1 LNQAIGFSETDNV
14 PSNFSS
20 RPSVTHS
27 IGFLEPAPY
36 EIVVRLRGE
45 EMGAV
50 ELIATPIRESEL
62 DPFTSRL
69 VIREVD
75 GSLVADLTLPLP
87 PHLNVRDWGSPEL
100 EPFNGRPS
108 LQCGEICSDWEMARD
123 SVKHA

>member
-1 LNQAIGFSETDNV
+1 MNQTTGFSEIDNV

-27 IGFLEPAPY
+27 IGFLEPEPY

-62 DPFTSRL
+62 DPFTRRL
-69 VIREVD
+69 VTRKVD
-75 GSLVADLTLPLP
+75 GSLVADLTLPP
-87 PHLNVRDWGSPEL
+87 RLNVRDLGSPVL